1 MALDQAPA
9 GVTERRLAAPGP
21 LVAVAAIL
29 FGAPRPAAPRGAAVC
44 AIGAGRGRVV

>member
-1 MALDQAPA
+1 MALDHAPA

-29 FGAPRPAAPRGAAVC
+29 FGAPRVAAVC
-44 AIGAGRGRVV
+44 AIGAGRGRVA